1 MGSLGIIGI
10 GSTIRGDDGIGVLL
24 VERLK
29 TRKLPDGVELYDA
42 GTSGMNILHRL
53 KDFDA
58 AIIVDAIR
66 TEGRIGDW
74 VFFSPQEVDSTIEMR
89 NTHDANIL
97 EALEL
102 SEMLDERPDEVRI
115 MGIIPG
121 DTSIGEGLSSELENR
136 LPELEEALINEIGEL
151 TNAG

>member
-121 DTSIGEGLSSELENR
+121 DTSIGEGLSLELENR